1 MGTLTQPDRWGAL
14 GWTTWLSPSKMP
26 SAKISTA
33 RMMVSGADKQLVRLW
48 SRAEDQ
54 RCYGDTTIGGGD
66 AELHVSLLGWARRS
80 DGQGG
85 LELRVGWDDPHP
97 VCVRHT
103 LEHVCVCVCVSN
115 RRVVRIQ
122 EEEETSSPPLPHQE
136 PSLSG

>member
-1 MGTLTQPDRWGAL
+1 MGTLTQPDKLGRL

-54 RCYGDTTIGGGD
+54 RCYGDATVGGGD
-66 AELHVSLLGWARRS
+66 AEFHVGLLGRASRS

-85 LELRVGWDDPHP
+85 LELRVGRDDPHP
-97 VCVRHT
+97 
-103 LEHVCVCVCVSN
+103 
-115 RRVVRIQ
+115 I
-122 EEEETSSPPLPHQE
+122 
-136 PSLSG
+136 